1 MIAIFKK
8 MHRAIKLLIDRCD
21 PNACDFRRNTPFI
34 AAAANGDIETLNLLR
49 EKRECK
55 MMVRNDEGQSA
66 LHRACYFG

>member
-8 MHRAIKLLIDRCD
+8 MHKAIKLLIDLCD

-49 EKRECK
+49 EK
-55 MMVRNDEGQSA
+55 S
-66 LHRACYFG
+66 